1 MNVFFLLIP
10 ISISVVFIN
19 FLFAKIGTVSLT
31 EIIKWSII
39 VLPVQLV
46 IGIGFAIY
54 YAYGIKYY
62 SYATL
67 SIAAIPTTIIF
78 SILISIFFFKNHN
91 FNSYEIIGV
100 IFTFI
105 GLLFL
110 VIGKSNITYKL
121 GF

>member
-1 MNVFFLLIP
+1 MNIFILLIP
-10 ISISVVFIN
+10 ISMSVVFIN
-19 FLFAKIGTVSLT
+19 YLFAKMGVVSLF
-31 EIIKWSII
+31 EIVKWSII
-39 VLPVQLV
+39 VLPLQLI

-67 SIAAIPTTIIF
+67 SIAAIPTTIAL
-78 SILISIFFFKNHN
+78 SILVSVFLFKNHY
-91 FNSYEIIGV
+91 FNIFEIIGV
-100 IFTFI
+100 ILTFL

-110 VIGKSNITYKL
+110 ILGKSQIACKV

>member
-1 MNVFFLLIP
+1 MNIFMLLIP
-10 ISISVVFIN
+10 ISMSVVFIN
-19 FLFAKIGTVSLT
+19 YLFAKMGVVSLF
-31 EIIKWSII
+31 EIVKWSII
-39 VLPVQLV
+39 VLPLQLI

-67 SIAAIPTTIIF
+67 SIAAIPTTIAL
-78 SILISIFFFKNHN
+78 SILVSVFLFKNHY
-91 FNSYEIIGV
+91 FNIFEIIGV
-100 IFTFI
+100 ILTFL

-110 VIGKSNITYKL
+110 IVGKSQIACKV